1 VKKIGMLS
9 GGKAIRCAAGLC
21 VILLFVNHVYAG
33 NKSKV
38 RTVEKSRIM
47 SPVDVFHPKTYVCY
61 RASKPFKIDGKLN
74 EQAWQHA
81 EWTDDFQ
88 DIEGGKQPVPHYR
101 TRAKMLW
108 DDNFLYVAAEI
119 EEPDVWANI
128 TQRDAVIFHDNDF
141 EVFIDPN
148 GDTHNYTE
156 YEMNALNTVWDLL
169 LEQPYRDHNFV
180 LNNYDL
186 KGLISAVSVDGTLNN
201 SSDKDRKWTVEIA
214 FPLSA
219 YAELK
224 AKPADGVQWR
234 VNFSRVEWQIE
245 KVDGQYQKKINPATG
260 LPYPEDNWVWSPQ
273 GVVNMHL
280 PEMWGF
286 VQFSDIPSGKEKTS
300 FKWNRDEEVKWALRQ
315 VYYAQRRYV
324 STNRRY
330 ASDVNQLADLK
341 EVPGSFDVKIYTT
354 PEMYE
359 AIIQSPF
366 SGKTW
371 HINQEGRTW
380 CDK

>member
-1 VKKIGMLS
+1 MASVRKTVW
-9 GGKAIRCAAGLC
+9 C
-21 VILLFVNHVYAG
+21 VTWICGILLFVSHVYAG
-33 NKSKV
+33 NKSKIKSGEV
-38 RTVEKSRIM
+38 FKSRIM
-47 SPVDVFHPKTYVCY
+47 SPVRSFHPKTYVCY
-61 RASKPFKIDGKLN
+61 RASKPLKIDGKLN
-74 EQAWQHA
+74 EEAWQSA

-88 DIEGGKQPVPHYR
+88 DIEGGSQPVPRFR

-108 DDNFLYVAAEI
+108 NDNFLYVAAEL
-119 EEPDVWANI
+119 EEPNVWANI

-141 EVFIDPN
+141 EVFIDPD

-169 LEQPYRDHNFV
+169 LEQPYRDRNFV

-186 KGLISAVSVDGTLNN
+186 KGLISAVSVDGTLNDPSN
-201 SSDKDRKWTVEIA
+201 KDKKWTVEIA

-224 AKPADGVQWR
+224 ARPADGVQWR
-234 VNFSRVEWQIE
+234 INFSRVEWQIE
-245 KVDGQYQKKINPATG
+245 KVDGKYQKKVNPATG
-260 LPYPEDNWVWSPQ
+260 LSYPEDNWVWSPQ

-286 VQFSDIPSGKEKTS
+286 VQFSDIPSGEVKTS

-324 STNRRY
+324 SSNRRY
-330 ASDVNQLADLK
+330 ASDINQLADIEK
-341 EVPGSFDVKIYTT
+341 APGSFDVKIYTT

-359 AIIQSPF
+359 AVIQSPF
-366 SGKTW
+366 SGKNW

-380 CDK
+380 SD

>member
-1 VKKIGMLS
+1 
-9 GGKAIRCAAGLC
+9 
-21 VILLFVNHVYAG
+21 
-33 NKSKV
+33 
-38 RTVEKSRIM
+38 M
-47 SPVDVFHPKTYVCY
+47 SPVRSFDPKTYVCY
-61 RASKPFKIDGKLN
+61 RASKPLKIDGKLN
-74 EQAWQHA
+74 EEAWQSA

-88 DIEGGKQPVPHYR
+88 DIEGGSQPVPRFR

-108 DDNFLYVAAEI
+108 DDNFLYVAAEL
-119 EEPDVWANI
+119 EEPNVWANI

-141 EVFIDPN
+141 EVFIDPD

-169 LEQPYRDHNFV
+169 LEQPYRDRNFV

-186 KGLISAVSVDGTLNN
+186 KGLISAVAVDGTLNN
-201 SSDKDRKWTVEIA
+201 PSDKDKKWTVEIA

-234 VNFSRVEWQIE
+234 INFSRVEWQVEAI
-245 KVDGQYQKKINPATG
+245 DGKYQKKINPASG
-260 LPYPEDNWVWSPQ
+260 LLYPEDNWVWSPQ

-286 VQFSDIPSGKEKTS
+286 VQFSDIPSGEGKAS
-300 FKWNRDEEVKWALRQ
+300 FKWNRDEEVKWALRR

-324 STNRRY
+324 SAHHQY
-330 ASDVNQLADLK
+330 ASDVNQFEDTQ

-366 SGKTW
+366 TGKNW

-380 CDK
+380 SDN

>member
-1 VKKIGMLS
+1 MASVRKTVW
-9 GGKAIRCAAGLC
+9 C
-21 VILLFVNHVYAG
+21 VTWICGILLFVSHVYAG
-33 NKSKV
+33 NRSKIKSGEV
-38 RTVEKSRIM
+38 FKSRIM
-47 SPVDVFHPKTYVCY
+47 SPVRSFHPKTYVCY
-61 RASKPFKIDGKLN
+61 RASKPLKIDGKLN
-74 EQAWQHA
+74 EEAWQSA

-88 DIEGGKQPVPHYR
+88 DIEGGSQPVPRFR

-108 DDNFLYVAAEI
+108 DDNFLYVAAEL

-141 EVFIDPN
+141 EVFIDPD

-169 LEQPYRDHNFV
+169 LEQPYRDRNFV

-186 KGLISAVSVDGTLNN
+186 KGLISAVSVDGTLNDPSN
-201 SSDKDRKWTVEIA
+201 KDKKWTVEIA

-224 AKPADGVQWR
+224 ARPADGVQWR
-234 VNFSRVEWQIE
+234 INFSRVEWQIE
-245 KVDGQYQKKINPATG
+245 KVDGKYQKKVNPATG
-260 LPYPEDNWVWSPQ
+260 LSYPEDNWVWSPQ

-286 VQFSDIPSGKEKTS
+286 VQFSDIPSGEGKTS

-324 STNRRY
+324 SSNRRY
-330 ASDVNQLADLK
+330 ASDINQLADIEK
-341 EVPGSFDVKIYTT
+341 VPGSFDVKIYTT

-359 AIIQSPF
+359 AVIQSPF
-366 SGKTW
+366 SGKNW

-380 CDK
+380 SD

>member
-1 VKKIGMLS
+1 MDSNMKVFRYVVSVGI
-9 GGKAIRCAAGLC
+9 
-21 VILLFVNHVYAG
+21 ILLFINNVFAG
-33 NKSKV
+33 NKSKI
-38 RTVEKSRIM
+38 KSGEVVKNQIM
-47 SPVDVFHPKTYVCY
+47 SMLRVFHPREYVCY
-61 RASKPFKIDGKLN
+61 RASQPIVIDGKLN
-74 EQAWQHA
+74 EEAWQHA
-81 EWTDDFQ
+81 EWTEDFQ
-88 DIEGGKQPVPHYR
+88 DIEGGSQPAPRFR

-108 DDNFLYVAAEI
+108 DDNFLYVAAEL

-128 TQRDAVIFHDNDF
+128 TERDAVIFHDNDF
-141 EVFIDPN
+141 EVFIDPD

-169 LEQPYRDHNFV
+169 LEQPYRDRSFV

-186 KGLISAVSVDGTLNN
+186 KGLISAVSVDGTLNDT
-201 SSDKDRKWTVEIA
+201 SDKDKKWTVEIA
-214 FPLSA
+214 FPLTA

-234 VNFSRVEWQIE
+234 INFSRVEWQIE
-245 KVDGQYQKKINPATG
+245 KVDGKYQKKINPVTG

-273 GVVNMHL
+273 GVINMHL

-286 VQFSDIPSGKEKTS
+286 IQFSGIPSGEGKTL

-315 VYYAQRRYV
+315 LYYAQRRYA
-324 STNRRY
+324 SANHRY
-330 ASDVNQLADLK
+330 ASDVGQLKAFQ
-341 EVPGSFDVKIYTT
+341 EQPASFDMKLYTT

-359 AIIQSPF
+359 VIIKSPF
-366 SGKTW
+366 SGKNW

-380 CDK
+380 SDN